1 MTFKTIASEPDL
13 SCGASKGPHPLLRPR
28 KEPTYVHIAYMRCW
42 DSFGIQ
48 YCYYPKWL
56 FHAFHGPHAVEA
68 VLTLNHGRGWTP
80 RYLHGFFNLL
90 AHVQYFT
97 VRKVS
102 AANKQRYCWVISAGF
117 SLFEHTTGVQGWRS
131 GESTHLPPMWPGFD
145 SEIRRVG
152 WVCWLSTLL
161 REVFSGYSGF
171 PSPQKPTFDLICV
184 NC

>member
-1 MTFKTIASEPDL
+1 M
-13 SCGASKGPHPLLRPR
+13 LRFF
-28 KEPTYVHIAYMRCW
+28 W
-42 DSFGIQ
+42 DSILLLS
-48 YCYYPKWL
+48 KV
-56 FHAFHGPHAVEA
+56 AFSCISWATRSRSCSDLESRQG
-68 VLTLNHGRGWTP
+68 LNTEVS
-80 RYLHGFFNLL
+80 GFFNLL

-117 SLFEHTTGVQGWRS
+117 SLFEHITGVQGWRS

-145 SEIRRVG
+145 SQIRRVG
-152 WVCWLSTLL
+152 WVCWLSTLH
-161 REVFSGYSGF
+161 RAVFSGYSGF